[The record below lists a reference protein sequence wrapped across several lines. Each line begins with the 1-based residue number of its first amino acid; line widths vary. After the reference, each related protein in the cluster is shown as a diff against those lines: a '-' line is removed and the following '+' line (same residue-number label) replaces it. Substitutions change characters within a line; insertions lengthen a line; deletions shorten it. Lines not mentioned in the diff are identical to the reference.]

1 MSKYT
6 QTMEQI
12 VLAEEKKEVLR
23 NLNRTKAKKRPFV
36 RRITAR
42 AAVAAAAC
50 AALVF
55 TSVAV
60 RYQNTKDASL
70 FTVSVLAAELSD
82 QNTAAYI
89 SDRVGSALDIGMQW
103 NDADGM
109 CDIDYS
115 IHTPITCEGTDIASV
130 TYSITGA
137 YFQILTTPEDTL
149 VMEKADNTVP
159 AEAAVAAGEGEPQY
173 CTSYTVDYEN
183 QTVDGRYVNVFR
195 TLTMPNAHAQ
205 ELNGR
210 ESTVEQNAEFYSEML
225 NGVEITCTVTMQD
238 GTTAS
243 QVLGMEGT
251 VMKNK
256 DTGLTY
262 DWQTLYPEEED
273 AYIMIRTIDGK

>member
-12 VLAEEKKEVLR
+12 VLAEEQKEVLR

-36 RRITAR
+36 RRMTAR
-42 AAVAAAAC
+42 AAIAAAAC

-60 RYQNTKDASL
+60 RYQNAKDASL

-82 QNTAAYI
+82 RNAAAYI

-103 NDADGM
+103 SDADGM

-115 IHTPITCEGTDIASV
+115 IHTPITCEGTDIANV

-173 CTSYTVDYEN
+173 CTSYTVDYDK

-210 ESTVEQNAEFYSEML
+210 DSTVEQNAEFYSEML

-238 GTTAS
+238 GTTES

>member
-23 NLNRTKAKKRPFV
+23 NLNRTKAKKHPFV

-50 AALVF
+50 AAIVF

-89 SDRVGSALDIGMQW
+89 SDKVGAALDIGMQW
-103 NDADGM
+103 IDADGM

-149 VMEKADNTVP
+149 VMEKADNTFP

-173 CTSYTVDYEN
+173 CTSYTVDYDK

-205 ELNGR
+205 ELNVATPDVKR
-210 ESTVEQNAEFYSEML
+210 NIF
-225 NGVEITCTVTMQD
+225 
-238 GTTAS
+238 TT
-243 QVLGMEGT
+243 
-251 VMKNK
+251 
-256 DTGLTY
+256 
-262 DWQTLYPEEED
+262 
-273 AYIMIRTIDGK
+273 RR